1 METKDVQTLLAAAG
15 YFKGAINGTWG
26 DDTYAAAKL
35 VYDKHTDLLVGDQP
49 FPRNRVIVAAAQMIL
64 HFAGHSPGGIDGYAG
79 HNTNEAFNDWAAVK
93 ETGKPREIDRTPIEP
108 YTPVKG
114 SFPTQAQCA
123 AFYGTP
129 GLPGSAAEKAMSA
142 KLVYI
147 EFPISM
153 RVDFD
158 LSQSTKKTR
167 FHQKCAASAQS
178 AYEEAVKA
186 YGEKRF
192 RELGLDRFAGAYM
205 PRLMR
210 GSTKTFS
217 MHAYGC
223 THDTYAA
230 PNGLNVHKPKALFSG
245 SDYVQWF
252 NIWEGHGWTSL
263 GRAIDRDYMHIQAAS
278 LK

>member
-1 METKDVQTLLAAAG
+1 MESKDVQTLLAAAG
-15 YFKGAINGTWG
+15 YFKGAVNGTWN
-26 DDTYAAAKL
+26 DDTYEAAKK
-35 VYDKHTDLLVGDQP
+35 VVDKYPQLIVGAP
-49 FPRNRVIVAAAQMIL
+49 LPRNRVIVAGAQLIL
-64 HFAGHSPGGIDGYAG
+64 HFAGHSPGGIDGYIG
-79 HNTNEAFNDWAAVK
+79 HNTNEAFNDWLAVK
-93 ETGKPREIDRTPIEP
+93 ETGKPREIDRSPVEP

-114 SFPTQAQCA
+114 SFPTQAQCP

-142 KLVYI
+142 QLVYI

-167 FHQKCAASAQS
+167 FHKKCAASAQS

-223 THDTYAA
+223 AHDTYAA

-245 SDYVQWF
+245 ADYVQWF

-263 GRAIDRDYMHIQAAS
+263 GRAADRDYMHIQAAS
-278 LK
+278 LR